1 MNGPWLQ
8 HPDWLTPAALGVAA
22 AALAVALGRLLAR
35 RRRLRLLGPR
45 APRPDWSDATLLLA
59 LGALG
64 VALLG
69 PRLGMRSERVEA
81 AGADVVVLLDVS
93 RSMTARDT
101 PPSRLDRARRTARDV
116 LAGLGAGDRVALAA
130 YAGHGVLLT
139 PLSADAGALAEM
151 LPFLDPD
158 LVGTPG
164 SRLDDGVLAAL
175 SAFDAS
181 DRPRVLLVLSDG
193 EDPARGD
200 ASAPGLEA
208 ARAGVRVIG
217 VAFGSETGAPIP
229 DGDTW
234 LRDRRGREVLTRR
247 EPARLAR
254 LAEMTDG
261 VTFRADRWG
270 EVDLASLVSAL
281 RRDVA
286 AAPGSAVERRVA
298 AVRVAPFALL
308 ACLLLALEATG
319 LRPGRRV
326 AGGVAA
332 LTLLAA
338 LGAASPEERA
348 LEAQLRR
355 HPGDPE
361 ALLRLGIARAER
373 GHNAEARRALSAAAL
388 RASDPQLAAVAY
400 HDLGVVALAEN
411 DLESARDAFLDAVA
425 LATERRRSV
434 YNLEWTLA
442 ALAEKTPPPPPSERP
457 DSESERRDERPQP
470 TPAAADPDPLTP
482 EEARR
487 WLESVRDD
495 ARRGLRAAG
504 RDAAERSAGRRGPG
518 W

>member
-1 MNGPWLQ
+1 VTGPWLQ

-22 AALAVALGRLLAR
+22 AALAILAGRLLAR
-35 RRRLRLLGPR
+35 RRRQRLLGPR
-45 APRPDWSDATLLLA
+45 APRPDWGDAALLLG
-59 LGALG
+59 LGALA

-81 AGADVVVLLDVS
+81 AGADVVLLLDVS

-116 LAGLGAGDRVALAA
+116 LAGLGTGDRVALAA

-200 ASAPGLEA
+200 ASTPGVEA
-208 ARAGVRVIG
+208 ARAGARVVS
-217 VAFGSETGAPIP
+217 VAFGSESGAPIP

-234 LRDRRGREVLTRR
+234 LRDHRDRQVRTRR

-261 VTFRADRWG
+261 VAFRADGWG
-270 EVDLASLVSAL
+270 EVDVASLVSAL

-286 AAPGSAVERRVA
+286 PTPGSAVERRVA
-298 AVRVAPFALL
+298 AVRVVPFALL

-326 AGGVAA
+326 AGGTAA
-332 LTLLAA
+332 LALLAA

-355 HPGDPE
+355 NPGNPQ
-361 ALLRLGIARAER
+361 ALLQLGIARAER
-373 GHNAEARRALSAAAL
+373 GRNAEAKRALAAAAL
-388 RASDPQLAAVAY
+388 RASDPKLAAVAY
-400 HDLGVVALAEN
+400 HDLGVVALSQG

-425 LATERRRSV
+425 LAPERRRSV

-442 ALAEKTPPPPPSERP
+442 ALAERTPPPPSQRP
-457 DSESERRDERPQP
+457 DPESQRRDERPQP
-470 TPAAADPDPLTP
+470 TPSAADPDPLTP

-504 RDAAERSAGRRGPG
+504 RDTAERTAGQWGPG

>member
-8 HPDWLTPAALGVAA
+8 HPDWLMPAALGIATAA
-22 AALAVALGRLLAR
+22 IGLALGRLLAR

-45 APRPDWSDATLLLA
+45 APRLDWSDAALLLA

-81 AGADVVVLLDVS
+81 AGADVVVLIDVS
-93 RSMTARDT
+93 RSMTAQDT

-116 LAGLGAGDRVALAA
+116 LSSLGAGDRVALAA

-139 PLSADAGALAEM
+139 PLSADAGALVEM
-151 LPFLDPD
+151 IPFLDPE

-175 SAFDAS
+175 AAFDAS

-200 ASAPGLEA
+200 ASAPGVEA

-217 VAFGSETGAPIP
+217 VAFGSESGAPIP

-234 LRDRRGREVLTRR
+234 LRDHRDREVLSRR
-247 EPARLAR
+247 EPERLAR

-270 EVDLASLVSAL
+270 EVDPTALLAAL

-286 AAPGSAVERRVA
+286 AAPGSATERRVA

-319 LRPGRRV
+319 LRLGRRA

-332 LTLLAA
+332 LSLLAA

-355 HPGDPE
+355 HPGDAE
-361 ALLRLGIARAER
+361 ALVRLGIARAER
-373 GHNAEARRALSAAAL
+373 GRNAEARRALTAAAL
-388 RASDPQLAAVAY
+388 RASDPQLAALAY

-411 DLESARDAFLDAVA
+411 DLASARDAFLDAVA
-425 LATERRRSV
+425 LAPDRRRSV

-442 ALAEKTPPPPPSERP
+442 ALAEKTPPPPRERP
-457 DSESERRDERPQP
+457 DEESERREERPQP

-487 WLESVRDD
+487 WLDSVRDD
-495 ARRGLRAAG
+495 ARRGLQAAG
-504 RDAAERSAGRRGPG
+504 RAAAERSEAQRGPG

>member
-1 MNGPWLQ
+1 
-8 HPDWLTPAALGVAA
+8 
-22 AALAVALGRLLAR
+22 
-35 RRRLRLLGPR
+35 
-45 APRPDWSDATLLLA
+45 
-59 LGALG
+59 

-81 AGADVVVLLDVS
+81 AGADVVVLIDVS
-93 RSMTARDT
+93 RSMTAQDT

-116 LAGLGAGDRVALAA
+116 LSSLGAGDRVALAA

-139 PLSADAGALAEM
+139 PLSADAGALVEM
-151 LPFLDPD
+151 IPFLDPE

-175 SAFDAS
+175 AAFDAS

-200 ASAPGLEA
+200 ASAPGVEA

-217 VAFGSETGAPIP
+217 VAFGSESGAPIP

-234 LRDRRGREVLTRR
+234 LRDHRDREVLSRR
-247 EPARLAR
+247 EPERLAR

-270 EVDLASLVSAL
+270 EVDATALLAAL

-286 AAPGSAVERRVA
+286 AAPGSATERRVA

-319 LRPGRRV
+319 LPPGRRA

-332 LTLLAA
+332 LSLLAA

-355 HPGDPE
+355 HPGDAE
-361 ALLRLGIARAER
+361 ALVRLGIARAER
-373 GHNAEARRALSAAAL
+373 GRNAEARRALTAAAL
-388 RASDPQLAAVAY
+388 RASDPQLAALAY

-411 DLESARDAFLDAVA
+411 DLASARDAFLDAVA
-425 LATERRRSV
+425 LAPDRRRSV

-442 ALAEKTPPPPPSERP
+442 ALAEKTPPPPRERP
-457 DSESERRDERPQP
+457 NEESERREERPQP

-495 ARRGLRAAG
+495 ARRGLQAAG
-504 RDAAERSAGRRGPG
+504 HAAAERSEAQRGPG

>member
-1 MNGPWLQ
+1 MTGPWLQ
-8 HPDWLTPAALGVAA
+8 HPDWLAPAALGVAA
-22 AALAVALGRLLAR
+22 AALAILVGRLLAR
-35 RRRLRLLGPR
+35 RRRQRLLGPR
-45 APRPDWSDATLLLA
+45 APRPGWCDVALLLG
-59 LGALG
+59 LGALA

-81 AGADVVVLLDVS
+81 AGADVVLLLDVS

-139 PLSADAGALAEM
+139 PLSTDAGALAEM

-200 ASAPGLEA
+200 ASVPGVEA
-208 ARAGVRVIG
+208 ARAGARVVS
-217 VAFGSETGAPIP
+217 VAFGSESGAPIP

-234 LRDRRGREVLTRR
+234 LRDRRDRQVRTRR
-247 EPARLAR
+247 EPERLAR

-261 VTFRADRWG
+261 VALRADRWG

-286 AAPGSAVERRVA
+286 QAPGSAVERRVA

-319 LRPGRRV
+319 LRPGRRA

-332 LTLLAA
+332 LALLAA
-338 LGAASPEERA
+338 LGAVSPEEHA

-355 HPGDPE
+355 SPGDPR

-373 GHNAEARRALSAAAL
+373 GRNAEARRALAAAAL
-388 RASDPQLAAVAY
+388 RAADPKLAAVAY
-400 HDLGVVALAEN
+400 HDLGVVALAEGN
-411 DLESARDAFLDAVA
+411 LESARDAFLDAVA
-425 LATERRRSV
+425 LAPERRRSV

-442 ALAEKTPPPPPSERP
+442 ALAERTPSPPSQRP
-457 DSESERRDERPQP
+457 DPESQRRDERPQP
-470 TPAAADPDPLTP
+470 TPTAANPDPLTP

-504 RDAAERSAGRRGPG
+504 RHATERTAGQRGPG